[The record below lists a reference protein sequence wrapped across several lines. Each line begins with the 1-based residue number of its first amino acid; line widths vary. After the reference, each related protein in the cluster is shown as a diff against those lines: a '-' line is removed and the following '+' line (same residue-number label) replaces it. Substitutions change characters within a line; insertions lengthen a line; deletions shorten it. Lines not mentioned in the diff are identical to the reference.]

1 MKLDKIFID
10 SFDIFKVFDKLD
22 IQQASL
28 TNFSSPNSV
37 WQILNHLII
46 WQDYQIDKLCN
57 IDTKDINEID
67 TWLTEK
73 DVSDQKILNDKIEKF
88 EEQIVCVKTELNKM
102 TTEQIDIEQKLK
114 IIQDLTIHMSFHLG
128 EIVLILRQNGNYPLP
143 NKMKYFLAS
152 E

>member
-22 IQQASL
+22 TQQASL
-28 TNFSSPNSV
+28 TNYSSPNSV

-46 WQDYQIDKLCN
+46 WQDYQIDKLCS

-73 DVSDQKILNDKIEKF
+73 DVSDQRMLNEKIEKF
-88 EEQIVCVKTELNKM
+88 EKQIVKIKTELSKM
-102 TTEQIDIEQKLK
+102 TIEQIDIEQKLK
-114 IIQDLTIHMSFHLG
+114 TIQDLTTHLSFHLG
-128 EIVLILRQNGNYPLP
+128 EIVLILRQNGHYPMP

>member
-73 DVSDQKILNDKIEKF
+73 DVSDQKIMNDKIEKF

>member
-1 MKLDKIFID
+1 MKLYKIFID
-10 SFDIFKVFDKLD
+10 SFDIFKVFDKLN

-28 TNFSSPNSV
+28 TNYNSPNSV

-46 WQDYQIDKLCN
+46 WQDYQIEKLCN

-73 DVSDQKILNDKIEKF
+73 EVSDQIILNEKIEKF
-88 EEQIVCVKTELNKM
+88 EKQIVWIKTELNKM
-102 TTEQIDIEQKLK
+102 TIEQIDIEQKIK
-114 IIQDLTIHMSFHLG
+114 IIQDLTIHISFHLG
-128 EIVLILRQNGNYPLP
+128 EIVLILRQNGHYPMP

>member
-10 SFDIFKVFDKLD
+10 SFDIFKVFDKLN

-28 TNFSSPNSV
+28 TNYNSPNSV

-46 WQDYQIDKLCN
+46 WQDFQIEKLCN

-73 DVSDQKILNDKIEKF
+73 EVSDQRILNVKIEKF
-88 EEQIVCVKTELNKM
+88 EKQIVWIKTELNKM
-102 TTEQIDIEQKLK
+102 TIEQIDIEQKLK
-114 IIQDLTIHMSFHLG
+114 IIQDLTIHISFHLG
-128 EIVLILRQNGNYPLP
+128 EIVLILRQNGHYPLP

>member
-1 MKLDKIFID
+1 MKLYKIFID
-10 SFDIFKVFDKLD
+10 SFDIFKVFDKLN

-28 TNFSSPNSV
+28 TNYNSPNSV

-46 WQDYQIDKLCN
+46 WQDYQIEKLCN

-73 DVSDQKILNDKIEKF
+73 EVSDQIILNEKIEKF
-88 EEQIVCVKTELNKM
+88 EKQIVWIKTELNKM
-102 TTEQIDIEQKLK
+102 TIGQIDIEQKIK
-114 IIQDLTIHMSFHLG
+114 IIQDLTIHISFHLG
-128 EIVLILRQNGNYPLP
+128 EIVLILRQNGHYPMP

>member
-1 MKLDKIFID
+1 MKLYKIFID
-10 SFDIFKVFDKLD
+10 SFDIFKVFDKLN

-28 TNFSSPNSV
+28 TNYNSPNSV

-46 WQDYQIDKLCN
+46 WQDYQIEKLCN

-73 DVSDQKILNDKIEKF
+73 EVSDQIILNEKIEKF
-88 EEQIVCVKTELNKM
+88 EKQIVWIKTELNKM
-102 TTEQIDIEQKLK
+102 TIEQIDIEQKIK
-114 IIQDLTIHMSFHLG
+114 IIQDLTIHISFHLG
-128 EIVLILRQNGNYPLP
+128 EIVLILRQNGHYPLP

-152 E
+152 K